1 MRSLPGLL
9 VGLVTGAVVGLLLAP
24 RSGRE
29 TRERLSTDADNFFK
43 DLQDQLQTG
52 LDNIKD
58 QYKEMMDAN
67 SSRFKGDTG
76 GSEPRA

>member
-9 VGLVTGAVVGLLLAP
+9 FGLAAGAVVGILLAP

-29 TRERLSTDADNFFK
+29 TRERISTDADNFFR

-52 LDNIKD
+52 LDNIKS
-58 QYKEMMDAN
+58 QYNEVVEAN
-67 SSRFKGDTG
+67 ASRFKGDAG
-76 GSEPRA
+76 GSEPRV